1 MIDIILSVFS
11 TTCRELMYFS
21 CVGFLIFAI
30 DELVID
36 LIWICSTL
44 WRKTFVYSKHRRA
57 TATTMPAS
65 RSPGEL
71 AIFVPAWDE
80 SAVIGKMLHYAVTH
94 FRHDNFTIFV
104 GCYPNDP
111 DTIKAVTSVKHD
123 AIRLVVCDSPGPT
136 SKADCLNNLWRE
148 LERSVAHGA
157 VFKAVILHDA
167 EDLISPDE
175 LAIFD
180 RLIDNNALVQLPVVP
195 LIDYTSRWVAGHYCD
210 EFAEA
215 HGKTL
220 PVRERLGA
228 GVPSAGVGCAL
239 RVEVLAE
246 MSSEASGPFNV
257 DSLTEDYE
265 LGLRIHEL
273 GYRTIFASVPDNGK
287 YGVVGTR
294 AHFPNTLEAA
304 VRQKTR
310 WTIGIA
316 IAGWDRVGWGHG
328 PVEFWMRLRD
338 RRAVMAAI
346 LITAAYLSVILA
358 CLLLLADTFGWSA
371 PLEMSPTF
379 GLVLRINAAF
389 LIWRLV
395 VRGYFVMRLYGW
407 REGLMSV
414 PRSVV
419 ANAITIVSAR
429 RAVWQYLGVR
439 TGKRLTWDKTDHIF
453 PADPNAL

>member
-1 MIDIILSVFS
+1 MTDIILSGFAII
-11 TTCRELMYFS
+11 CRELMYFS

-30 DELVID
+30 DELAID
-36 LIWICSTL
+36 LIWIGSTL
-44 WRKTFVYSKHRRA
+44 WRKMFVYNKHRRT

-65 RSPGEL
+65 LSPGKL

-80 SAVIGKMLHYAVTH
+80 STVIAKMLHYAVTH
-94 FRHDNFTIFV
+94 LRHNDYTIFV

-136 SKADCLNNLWRE
+136 SKADCLNNLWRQ
-148 LERSVAHGA
+148 LERTPLGED
-157 VFKAVILHDA
+157 FKAVILHDA

-180 RLIDNNALVQLPVVP
+180 RLIDDNALVQLPVVP

-239 RVEVLAE
+239 RVDVLAE

-273 GYRTIFASVPDNGK
+273 GFRTIFVSVPDNGT

-304 VRQKTR
+304 IRQKTR

-316 IAGWDRVGWGHG
+316 IAGWDRVGWGYG
-328 PVEFWMRLRD
+328 AVEFWMRLRD
-338 RRAVMAAI
+338 RRTVMAAI
-346 LITAAYLSVILA
+346 LITAAYLSLMLA
-358 CLLLLADTFGWSA
+358 CLLLLADAIGWAA
-371 PLEMSPTF
+371 PIETSPAF
-379 GLVLRINAAF
+379 ALLLRINAAF

-395 VRGYFVMRLYGW
+395 VRGYFVTRLYGW
-407 REGLMSV
+407 REGLLSV

-429 RAVWQYLGVR
+429 RAVWQYLGAK
-439 TGKRLTWDKTDHIF
+439 TGKRLIWDKTDHIF
-453 PADPNAL
+453 PADPNVL